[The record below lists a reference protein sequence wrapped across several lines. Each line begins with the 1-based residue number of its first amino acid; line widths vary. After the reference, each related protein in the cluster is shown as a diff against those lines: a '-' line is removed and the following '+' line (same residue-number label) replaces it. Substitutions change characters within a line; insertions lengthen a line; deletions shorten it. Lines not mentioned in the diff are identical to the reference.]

1 MKPLQL
7 TMRAFGP
14 YAGETVIDFTKLDQ
28 RHLFLICGPT
38 GAGKTTILD
47 AMCYALYGK
56 TSGDR
61 SGARMRSDYAT
72 SAQRTEVIFDF
83 MIGDKT
89 YRAYRAP
96 EQLVDKK
103 RGTGQTLSA
112 MQSSLSELED
122 GKEIYTIR
130 TGIEEA
136 AGKLIGLNAS
146 QFCQV
151 ILLPQG
157 DFRKLLVA
165 KAEERESILKQLFKT
180 QRFSDF
186 QDVLRQR
193 VISLGST
200 RKQEEIDLSATY
212 NMVHV
217 ADMEALK
224 QKETDLEVAL
234 VEEKEK
240 QKAMEKEIQV
250 FHEVYQKA
258 AVLDG
263 HFKTLEKAE
272 AHMTSLLHQEGAVQ
286 KAEKD
291 LKRIRK
297 AKELAPYFE
306 NLEKITADGQ
316 LVRKAMDEAQK
327 RQAYFKAETEKLKA
341 LEVSL
346 EAQQPDMEKNRLT
359 IADMTQWMPKAKT
372 YGATKREVTRL
383 TEKFNEANLELQ
395 RLQKEA
401 EIAKAHRDEAQKKA
415 EEVRRRYIFGQ
426 AAILASQLKEGEP
439 CPVCGSMHHP
449 HPAVSEEKLPTEAE
463 LKRAQKAAEQ
473 ASRDYDDKNQLAQSY
488 NAGAFVSA
496 ITELG
501 NAQAKMRTLE
511 DIPEAYRR
519 PIFLRNEIKR
529 LHDAVT
535 TWEEERKGLAS
546 KKEPII
552 SGLAKA
558 EADYD
563 SAARR
568 RDELLQEY
576 KVQEAAL
583 TEKAQEAGFTDSKEC
598 RIWVQRRNE
607 EAKLEKTINDYKADR
622 KGTEKIITDEKGI
635 VGQEEKPDMV
645 SLGQRE
651 RTLQQTVK
659 SLIQQISSSQTT
671 LEQLKKA
678 EIRAA
683 EILKRH
689 EKTLKEAS
697 LVQGLYDLTRGAKTR
712 ITLERYV
719 LGALLDDVTQAAN
732 LRLLDMSHRRY
743 SLHRMKE
750 VGTANKGG
758 LSLEVSDSYTGRS
771 RPANTLSGGE
781 TFLASLSLAL
791 GLADVVQARQGGVRL
806 DTMFI
811 DEGFGTLDPEALNS
825 AMNTLIDLQNTGR
838 LVGIISHVPE
848 LEERIDARLRISPA
862 EKGSQAVFEIVE

>member
-1 MKPLQL
+1 MKPLKL

-14 YAGETVIDFTKLDQ
+14 YAGETTIDFEKLDG

-72 SAQRTEVIFDF
+72 TAQKTEVIFDF
-83 MIGDKT
+83 MIGEKI

-103 RGTGQTLSA
+103 RGTGQTMTA

-122 GKEIYTIR
+122 GKEVRTIR
-130 TGIEEA
+130 TGVEEA

-165 KAEERESILKQLFKT
+165 KAEEREGILKQLFKT

-186 QDVLRQR
+186 QDELKRR
-193 VISLGST
+193 VTDLYKVRS
-200 RKQEEIDLSATY
+200 KEEAELATVFKMAGA
-212 NMVHV
+212 NSVEDIQGIEKDIQ
-217 ADMEALK
+217 ARLETLK
-224 QKETDLEVAL
+224 QQHQ
-234 VEEKEK
+234 EKE
-240 QKAMEKEIQV
+240 EENRT
-250 FHEVYQKA
+250 FRETYQKA
-258 AVLDG
+258 ALLFT
-263 HFKTLEKAE
+263 HFESLEKTQQHLQLLQKKKVAIEQAE
-272 AHMTSLLHQEGAVQ
+272 E
-286 KAEKD
+286 D
-291 LKRIRK
+291 LKRIRS

-306 NLEKITADGQ
+306 NLDKITQDGKQVRKNMDDAGQRVSYYKEKKGQ
-316 LVRKAMDEAQK
+316 LE
-327 RQAYFKAETEKLKA
+327 ETETR
-341 LEVSL
+341 LESQRDQMNTYR
-346 EAQQPDMEKNRLT
+346 QQVAE
-359 IADMTQWMPKAKT
+359 MTQWMPKAKA
-372 YGATKREVTRL
+372 YGATRREVERL
-383 TEKFNEANLELQ
+383 TEKFNEATAELKKLNDQ
-395 RLQKEA
+395 TEEA
-401 EIAKAHRDEAQKKA
+401 RQLRDAAVQAA
-415 EEVRRRYIFGQ
+415 EDVRKRYIFGQ

-439 CPVCGSMHHP
+439 CPVCGAIHHP
-449 HPAVSEEKLPTEAE
+449 HPAVSEEKLPTETAV
-463 LKRAQKAAEQ
+463 KRAQKKAEDAAKV
-473 ASRDYDDKNQLAQSY
+473 YDDANQLAGSY
-488 NAGAFVSA
+488 QAGAYVSA
-496 ITELG
+496 ISELG

-511 DIPEAYRR
+511 DVPEAYRK
-519 PIFLRNEIKR
+519 PVFLRNEIKR
-529 LHDAVT
+529 LHDACT
-535 TWEEERKGLAS
+535 DWESQMKGLSSQKEPVIFGLAS
-546 KKEPII
+546 
-552 SGLAKA
+552 A
-558 EADYD
+558 EAEYQ
-563 SAARR
+563 AAGKR
-568 RDELLQEY
+568 RDELLAEY

-583 TEKAQEAGFTDSKEC
+583 SEKAKANGFTDLKEC
-598 RIWVQRRNE
+598 KAWVNRRSE
-607 EAKLEKTINDYKADR
+607 EPQLEKEINEYQADW
-622 KGTEKIITDEKGI
+622 KGSEKRILEEKLA
-635 VGQEEKPDMV
+635 VGNEEKPDM
-645 SLGQRE
+645 QRLNE
-651 RTLQQTVK
+651 KEKSLQQEIK
-659 SLIQQISSSQTT
+659 GMIQDISNGQNQ
-671 LEQLKKA
+671 LEKMKA
-678 EIRAA
+678 IEKEAKEISD
-683 EILKRH
+683 RH
-689 EKTLKEAS
+689 EKTMES
-697 LVQGLYDLTRGAKTR
+697 SRLVQGLYDLTRGAKTR

-750 VGTANKGG
+750 TGSANKGG

-791 GLADVVQARQGGVRL
+791 GLADVVQQRQGGVRL

-848 LEERIDARLRISPA
+848 LEERIDARLKVSPA
-862 EKGSQAVFEIVE
+862 DKGSKAEFEILE